1 MKGNAGKKFKNLLLK
16 KWNVW
21 LENMISYQKKNI
33 WVAIKDGLANPIMK

>member
-21 LENMISYQKKNI
+21 LENMISYQKKTS
-33 WVAIKDGLANPIMK
+33 GLQLKMAWQIPS